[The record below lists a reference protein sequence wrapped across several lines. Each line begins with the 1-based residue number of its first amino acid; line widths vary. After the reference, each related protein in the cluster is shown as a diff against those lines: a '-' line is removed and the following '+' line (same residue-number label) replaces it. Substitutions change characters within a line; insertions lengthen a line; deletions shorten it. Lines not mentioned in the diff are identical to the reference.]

1 MDNNILNVIK
11 NRRSIRHF
19 TDDCVSQ
26 EQIKIILEAGFC
38 APSAHNSRP
47 CHFIVIDDKDIPTKF
62 GDRAACRIVICGD
75 SRIQK
80 NREYL
85 YQDCAAATQN
95 MLLCIHG
102 LGLGAVWCGIVA
114 KSAYYKRYIDLLGLP
129 KEIIPVSQIALGYP
143 NEEKKD
149 YERYDEKRVHH
160 NKWQYL

>member
-1 MDNNILNVIK
+1 MDENILKAIK

-19 TDDCVSQ
+19 TEECVGK
-26 EQIKIILEAGFC
+26 EQIKIILDAGFC
-38 APSAHNSRP
+38 APSAHDFRP
-47 CHFIVIDDKDIPTKF
+47 WHFIVIDNKDIPTKF
-62 GDRAACRIVICGD
+62 GDRAACRIVVCGD
-75 SRIQK
+75 SSIQK

-114 KSAYYKRYIDLLGLP
+114 KSAYYKRYISLLELP

-143 NEEKKD
+143 NEEKLGYD
-149 YERYDEKRVHH
+149 RYDEKRVHI
-160 NKWQYL
+160 NKW